1 VPSVR
6 VARLMRRA
14 RLQGVPQRRRKKLTG
29 GSGARCSESSG
40 VELHRSRSQYQWV
53 TDITDIR
60 TAEHRLY
67 LSPPLDLYADLVS
80 GPRVDCANRA
90 DGVMAA
96 IRPHPGHSGF
106 GSGLSVYLRGVPAVA
121 GGTSHNLQHE
131 RSG

>member
-1 VPSVR
+1 MCRCLRASLSGYYGWVTRVPSVR
-6 VARLMRRA
+6 TQENAQLLARIQTLHA
-14 RLQGVPQRRRKKLTG
+14 EQHG
-29 GSGARCSESSG
+29 GLFDESMSGA
-40 VELHRSRSQYQWV
+40 Q
-53 TDITDIR
+53 
-60 TAEHRLY
+60 
-67 LSPPLDLYADLVS
+67 
-80 GPRVDCANRA
+80 VDCASRA